1 MKQNQRLARAQGV
14 DFSDPERYRRIL
26 GRLIYLTVTRSE
38 PCYAVYAVH
47 IKAQL
52 LGCPKV
58 EHWDSALCVLRYRKG
73 CPGQGLLLRN
83 DSHFQLYAF
92 CDFVI
97 VKLRFILLLIL
108 FFISVPSIFFP
119 TVIFFCLG

>member
-14 DFSDPERYRRIL
+14 DFSDPERYRRLL

-38 PCYAVYAVH
+38 PCYAVH

-58 EHWDSALCVLRYRKG
+58 VGFCPVCPTLSKGLPGTRSFASELQSFSAICFL
-73 CPGQGLLLRN
+73 
-83 DSHFQLYAF
+83 
-92 CDFVI
+92 
-97 VKLRFILLLIL
+97 
-108 FFISVPSIFFP
+108 
-119 TVIFFCLG
+119 